1 MSASRP
7 SQTDSPSL
15 SNQTGFLTKIGGFAG
30 SGSEIS
36 AYDATTQRLF
46 VISGGTELEILDLSD
61 PTNPTLVD
69 TLDISEYGA
78 GANSVAIRNGIV
90 AIAVESDPVTDA
102 GKVVFFRT
110 DGTFLNAVEVGALP
124 DMLTFTPDGSKVLV
138 ANEGEPSEDYTV
150 DPEGS
155 VSIIDLS
162 NVVENATVSTADFRA
177 FNDRQAELQA
187 DGVRI
192 VGPNATVAQ
201 DVEPEYI
208 AVSADGS
215 TAYVTLQENNAVAVV
230 DIASSTVTAIQPL
243 GYKDYSQGTNR
254 LDASD
259 ADGAEGEGAINIR
272 NQPVFGMYQPDAIA
286 AFTAGGQT
294 YYITANEGDARVRP
308 TGDEEVPGQEEG
320 DIFNEEVRFSDL
332 PLDPTAFPNA
342 AELQADEN
350 LGRLIVTNTMGDT
363 DGDGDFDQV
372 FTYGGRSFSIRDA
385 SGNLVYDSGDDFEQ
399 ITAATLPDNFNSDN
413 DENTFDTRSDAK
425 GPEPEG
431 VVTARINDRTYAFV
445 GLERVGG
452 IMVYEVTNPDRPVF
466 VQYINTR
473 DFSGEAE
480 EIQGDSGP
488 EGLTFI
494 SAEDSP
500 NGTPLLVVNYEV
512 SNTTAIFEVTPQV
525 RISDIQG
532 AAHVSPL
539 VGQDVA
545 DVPGI
550 VTAVDSNGFYLQ
562 DPTPDDNDATSE
574 GIFVFTGD
582 APTVQVGDSVKV
594 SGTISEFQPGGE
606 STRNLS
612 ITQISGDVSVEVLS
626 SDNPLPTATIIGAAG
641 RTPPTEIISN
651 DATTPT
657 PEGLNNSPF
666 DPDEDGIDFYESLEG
681 MRVTVQDAVAVSP
694 TNQFGE
700 IFILADN
707 GENATGVSDRG
718 TINISP
724 NDFNPERVQVQ
735 VDDDLLP
742 GFEPTVNVGA
752 RLGDVTGV
760 VGYSFGNYEV
770 NVTERFTPTDSTLQP
785 EVSNLQGTDTQLTV
799 ASYNVLNLD
808 PKIEDPALTEG
819 GENDVDDDIG
829 SGQFDAIAAHIVNNL
844 NSPDIVALQ
853 EIQDNDGAEI
863 SDVTSASETLERL
876 IDRIEAISGIRYEYI
891 DNPFIGNG
899 TSGGQPG
906 GNIRNAFLY
915 NPDRVSFVEGSL
927 RTVTDPQDQQT
938 NETNPFYESRLPL
951 AATFTFNGEA
961 VTVVNNHFSSKGG
974 SAPLFGQIQPADQLQ
989 ENPEVNGDVDVRRAQ
1004 AQSVKTFVDGIT
1016 AENPDA
1022 NVVVAGDLNDF
1033 EFISPLTTLERSLT
1047 NLTNTLPENE
1057 RYSYI
1062 FQGNSQSLDHILVSN
1077 NLSDRSEFDA
1087 VHVNSE
1093 FADQASDHDP
1103 LLARITLNG
1112 DSNDNLLNG
1121 RTTRTA
1127 TTRAS
1132 EITTIDRRTATAV
1145 AEPVTGI
1152 TNASTFSAGTD
1163 LFQPSDA
1170 PLTSGL
1176 TTPITAGTTNGI

>member
-1 MSASRP
+1 MSALQP
-7 SQTDSPSL
+7 SQPDSPSL

-46 VISGGTELEILDLSD
+46 VISGGTDLEILDLSN

-78 GANSVAIRNGIV
+78 GANSVAIHNGIV
-90 AIAVESDPVTDA
+90 AVAVEAEPVTEA

-155 VSIIDLS
+155 VSIINLS
-162 NVVENATVSTADFRA
+162 NGVENATVSTADFRA
-177 FNDRQAELQA
+177 FNDRQTELQA
-187 DGVRI
+187 NGVRI
-192 VGPNATVAQ
+192 LGPNATVAQ

-208 AVSADGS
+208 AISADGS

-230 DIASSTVTAIQPL
+230 DIATSTVTAIQPL
-243 GYKDYSQGTNR
+243 GYKDYTQGNNR

-259 ADGAEGEGAINIR
+259 ADGEINIR

-286 AFTAGGQT
+286 TFTAGGQT
-294 YYITANEGDARVRP
+294 YYITANEGDARIRP
-308 TGDEEVPGQEEG
+308 TGDEEVPGQAEG
-320 DIFNEEVRFSDL
+320 DLFNEEVRFSDL

-350 LGRLIVTNTMGDT
+350 LGRLIVTSTMGDT

-385 SGNLVYDSGDDFEQ
+385 AGNLVYDSGDDFEQ

-413 DENTFDTRSDAK
+413 DENTFDTRSDNK

-473 DFSGEAE
+473 DFSGDAE

-512 SNTTAIFEVTPQV
+512 SNTTAIFEVNPPV

-539 VGQDVA
+539 VGQDVT

-562 DPTPDDNDATSE
+562 DPNPDDNDATSE
-574 GIFVFTGD
+574 GIFVFTGNS
-582 APTVQVGDSVKV
+582 PTVQVGDAVQV
-594 SGTISEFQPGGE
+594 SGTVSEFQPGGE

-612 ITQISGDVSVEVLS
+612 ITQISGDISVEVLS
-626 SDNPLPTATIIGAAG
+626 SGNPLPTATIIGAEG
-641 RTPPTEIISN
+641 RTPPTEIINN
-651 DATTPT
+651 DATAPT

-681 MRVTVQDAVAVSP
+681 MRVTVRDAVAVSP

-700 IFILADN
+700 IFTLADN

-735 VDDDLLP
+735 FDDDLLP
-742 GFEPTVNVGA
+742 GFEQTVNVGA

-770 NVTERFTPTDSTLQP
+770 NVTEPFTPSDSTLQP
-785 EVSNLQGTDTQLTV
+785 EVSALRGTDTQLTI

-863 SDVTSASETLERL
+863 SAVTSASETLEQL
-876 IDRIEAISGIRYEYI
+876 IDRIEAISGIRYAYI

-927 RTVTDPQDQQT
+927 RTVTDPADQQT
-938 NETNPFYESRLPL
+938 NENNPFFGSRLPL
-951 AATFTFNGEA
+951 AATFTFNGED

-974 SAPLFGQIQPADQLQ
+974 SAPLFGQLQPADQLQ
-989 ENPEVNGDVDVRRAQ
+989 ENPAVNSDVDVRRAQ
-1004 AQSVKTFVDGIT
+1004 ARSVRSFVDGIT

-1022 NVVVAGDLNDF
+1022 NVVVAGDLNEF
-1033 EFISPLTTLERSLT
+1033 EFISPLTILERSLT

-1077 NLSDRSEFDA
+1077 NLADRSEFDA
-1087 VHVNSE
+1087 VHVNAE
-1093 FADQASDHDP
+1093 FSNQASDHDP
-1103 LLARITLNG
+1103 LLVRITLNG
-1112 DSNDNLLNG
+1112 DSDDALLNNL
-1121 RTTRTA
+1121 TTRTA
-1127 TTRAS
+1127 TTQSSQVA
-1132 EITTIDRRTATAV
+1132 TIDRGAGTAM
-1145 AEPVTGI
+1145 AEPVTGV
-1152 TNASTFSAGTD
+1152 TNAATFSAGIN
-1163 LFQPSDA
+1163 LLQPSDT

-1176 TTPITAGTTNGI
+1176 TSPIAAGATNGS